1 MADAGTYQ
9 CAVKVPSIKG
19 RGVSVDEFT
28 VDEVELDVMEVS
40 PKTSTVWPSSSS
52 SSSSKT
58 PTSSRGTA
66 APQAGTLST
75 TQPLFI
81 SENFS
86 PTATAQ
92 TGAVMGWSVIL
103 IVFLVCGITLLIFY
117 KNRKSRKQRPASPA
131 RSGRD
136 AEMFLPDCEYEEIKD
151 TGDHSE
157 TADTTTGG
165 VSTAAQLLT
174 NPSEGD
180 IYSTIQLHAGAST
193 ESDKYAS
200 IIFHKKMNVSDSGA
214 SFRDETSCIYSNIGP
229 HTGI

>member
-92 TGAVMGWSVIL
+92 TG
-103 IVFLVCGITLLIFY
+103 
-117 KNRKSRKQRPASPA
+117 PASPA

>member
-66 APQAGTLST
+66 APQA
-75 TQPLFI
+75 
-81 SENFS
+81 
-86 PTATAQ
+86 
-92 TGAVMGWSVIL
+92 GAVMGWSVIL